1 MFSRILVAF
10 DGSKPSMDAV
20 ESAMAIGT
28 KYNSSLIILHVL
40 DSYKYPYLL
49 SSVILAPTYG
59 SDKLE
64 KEREKF
70 EELMNS
76 LGEKYKS
83 NKKKILMPSN
93 DKVIA
98 EGTTTTTTT
107 TTKPATTTPP
117 PTTTDTTASTSTS
130 TSDSTTSA
138 PTSPA
143 DSKVT
148 NQTDSGFETAI
159 IEAETSAASTIVDY
173 AESKNVDLLV
183 IGSKGRTGLKKMLVG
198 STASEVVKYSHCPVL
213 VVR

>member
-20 ESAMAIGT
+20 ESAMEIGT

-76 LGEKYKS
+76 LREKYKS

-93 DKVIA
+93 DKVIS
-98 EGTTTTTTT
+98 EGTTNTATSTT
-107 TTKPATTTPP
+107 
-117 PTTTDTTASTSTS
+117 STSTS
-130 TSDSTTSA
+130 TSTTNAPTNTADSNPTDST
-138 PTSPA
+138 
-143 DSKVT
+143 DS
-148 NQTDSGFETAI
+148 SFETAI

>member
-20 ESAMAIGT
+20 ESAMEIGT

-76 LGEKYKS
+76 LREKYNS
-83 NKKKILMPSN
+83 NKKKILMPDN
-93 DKVIA
+93 DKVIS
-98 EGTTTTTTT
+98 EGTTTSTAT
-107 TTKPATTTPP
+107 ATTTP
-117 PTTTDTTASTSTS
+117 TTSTS
-130 TSDSTTSA
+130 TTNIPTSTADSNSTDST
-138 PTSPA
+138 
-143 DSKVT
+143 DS
-148 NQTDSGFETAI
+148 SFETAI

>member
-20 ESAMAIGT
+20 ESAMEIGT
-28 KYNSSLIILHVL
+28 KYDSSLIILHVI

-64 KEREKF
+64 KERQKF

-76 LGEKYKS
+76 LREKYKS
-83 NKKKILMPSN
+83 NKKKILMPDN
-93 DKVIA
+93 DKVIS
-98 EGTTTTTTT
+98 EGATSSSTTTATTTTST
-107 TTKPATTTPP
+107 
-117 PTTTDTTASTSTS
+117 TSTS
-130 TSDSTTSA
+130 TSDSTTS
-138 PTSPA
+138 TA
-143 DSKVT
+143 DS
-148 NQTDSGFETAI
+148 NPTDSTDSSFETAI

>member
-20 ESAMAIGT
+20 ESAMEIGT

-76 LGEKYKS
+76 LREKYKS

-93 DKVIA
+93 DKVIS
-98 EGTTTTTTT
+98 EGTTNTATSTT
-107 TTKPATTTPP
+107 
-117 PTTTDTTASTSTS
+117 STSTS
-130 TSDSTTSA
+130 TSTTNAPSNTADSNPTDST
-138 PTSPA
+138 
-143 DSKVT
+143 DS
-148 NQTDSGFETAI
+148 SFETAI

>member
-20 ESAMAIGT
+20 ESAMEIGT

-70 EELMNS
+70 KELMNS
-76 LGEKYKS
+76 LREKYNS
-83 NKKKILMPSN
+83 NKKKILMPDN
-93 DKVIA
+93 DKVIS

-107 TTKPATTTPP
+107 SA
-117 PTTTDTTASTSTS
+117 TSTS
-130 TSDSTTSA
+130 TSDSTTS
-138 PTSPA
+138 TA
-143 DSKVT
+143 DS
-148 NQTDSGFETAI
+148 NPTDSTDSSFETAI

>member
-20 ESAMAIGT
+20 ESAMEIGT

-76 LGEKYKS
+76 LREKYNS
-83 NKKKILMPSN
+83 NKKKILMPDN
-93 DKVIA
+93 DKVIS
-98 EGTTTTTTT
+98 EGTTTATTTT
-107 TTKPATTTPP
+107 ST
-117 PTTTDTTASTSTS
+117 TSTS
-130 TSDSTTSA
+130 TSDSTTS
-138 PTSPA
+138 TA
-143 DSKVT
+143 DS
-148 NQTDSGFETAI
+148 NPTDSTDSSFETAI

>member
-20 ESAMAIGT
+20 ESAMEIGT

-76 LGEKYKS
+76 LREKYKS
-83 NKKKILMPSN
+83 NKKKMLMPSN
-93 DKVIA
+93 DKVIS
-98 EGTTTTTTT
+98 EGTTNTATSTTS
-107 TTKPATTTPP
+107 P
-117 PTTTDTTASTSTS
+117 STSTS
-130 TSDSTTSA
+130 TSTSTTNAPTNTADSNPTDST
-138 PTSPA
+138 
-143 DSKVT
+143 DS
-148 NQTDSGFETAI
+148 SFETAI

>member
-20 ESAMAIGT
+20 ESAMEIGT
-28 KYNSSLIILHVL
+28 KYNSALIILHVL

-76 LGEKYKS
+76 LREKYKS

-93 DKVIA
+93 DKVIS
-98 EGTTTTTTT
+98 EGTTNTATSTTSTS
-107 TTKPATTTPP
+107 P
-117 PTTTDTTASTSTS
+117 STSTS
-130 TSDSTTSA
+130 TTNAPTNTADSNPTDST
-138 PTSPA
+138 
-143 DSKVT
+143 DS
-148 NQTDSGFETAI
+148 SFETAI

>member
-20 ESAMAIGT
+20 ESAMEIGT

-76 LGEKYKS
+76 LREKYKS

-93 DKVIA
+93 DKVIS
-98 EGTTTTTTT
+98 EGTTN
-107 TTKPATTTPP
+107 
-117 PTTTDTTASTSTS
+117 TATSTTS
-130 TSDSTTSA
+130 TSTTSA
-138 PTSPA
+138 PTNTA
-143 DSKVT
+143 DS
-148 NQTDSGFETAI
+148 NPTDSTDSSFETAI

>member
-20 ESAMAIGT
+20 ESAMEIGT

-76 LGEKYKS
+76 LREKYNS
-83 NKKKILMPSN
+83 NKKKILMPDN
-93 DKVIA
+93 DKVIS
-98 EGTTTTTTT
+98 EGTTTTTSTT
-107 TTKPATTTPP
+107 SSTTSP
-117 PTTTDTTASTSTS
+117 SIS
-130 TSDSTTSA
+130 TSDSTTS
-138 PTSPA
+138 TA
-143 DSKVT
+143 DS
-148 NQTDSGFETAI
+148 NPTDSTDSSFETAI

>member
-20 ESAMAIGT
+20 ESAMEIGT
-28 KYNSSLIILHVL
+28 KYDSSLIILHVI

-64 KEREKF
+64 KERQKF

-76 LGEKYKS
+76 LREKYKS
-83 NKKKILMPSN
+83 NKKKILMPDN
-93 DKVIA
+93 DKVISEA
-98 EGTTTTTTT
+98 ATSSSTTTATTTTST
-107 TTKPATTTPP
+107 
-117 PTTTDTTASTSTS
+117 TSTS
-130 TSDSTTSA
+130 TSDSTTS
-138 PTSPA
+138 TA
-143 DSKVT
+143 DS
-148 NQTDSGFETAI
+148 NPTDSTDSSFETAI

-213 VVR
+213 IVR

>member
-1 MFSRILVAF
+1 MNSKLFSKILVAF
-10 DGSKPSMDAV
+10 DGSKPSLDAV
-20 ESAMAIGT
+20 ESAMEIGN

-76 LGEKYKS
+76 LREKYKS
-83 NKKKILMPSN
+83 NKKKILTTDN
-93 DKVIA
+93 DKVLS
-98 EGTTTTTTT
+98 EGTITTTTTSTT
-107 TTKPATTTPP
+107 NTADPG
-117 PTTTDTTASTSTS
+117 PT
-130 TSDSTTSA
+130 DST
-138 PTSPA
+138 
-143 DSKVT
+143 DS
-148 NQTDSGFETAI
+148 SFETAI

-198 STASEVVKYSHCPVL
+198 STASDVVKYSHCPVL
-213 VVR
+213 IVR

>member
-1 MFSRILVAF
+1 MFSKILVAF

-20 ESAMAIGT
+20 EIAMEIGN

-64 KEREKF
+64 KERQKF

-76 LGEKYKS
+76 LKEKYNAGTK
-83 NKKKILMPSN
+83 NKMMGPEN
-93 DKVIA
+93 DGVNPK
-98 EGTTTTTTT
+98 GTIS
-107 TTKPATTTPP
+107 
-117 PTTTDTTASTSTS
+117 STSTTS
-130 TSDSTTSA
+130 TTTAADST
-138 PTSPA
+138 
-143 DSKVT
+143 DSI
-148 NQTDSGFETAI
+148 FETAI

-173 AESKNVDLLV
+173 AESKNVDLMV

-198 STASEVVKYSHCPVL
+198 STASEVVKYAHCPVL
-213 VVR
+213 IVR

>member
-20 ESAMAIGT
+20 ESAMEIGT
-28 KYNSSLIILHVL
+28 KYNSSLIILHVI

-76 LGEKYKS
+76 LREKYRS
-83 NKKKILMPSN
+83 NKKKILTPDN
-93 DKVIA
+93 DKVIS
-98 EGTTTTTTT
+98 EGTTNTTTATTTTT
-107 TTKPATTTPP
+107 
-117 PTTTDTTASTSTS
+117 STSTS
-130 TSDSTTSA
+130 TSDSTTNI
-138 PTSPA
+138 PTNTA
-143 DSKVT
+143 DS
-148 NQTDSGFETAI
+148 NPTDSTDSSFETAI

-213 VVR
+213 IVR

>member
-20 ESAMAIGT
+20 ESAMEIGT
-28 KYNSSLIILHVL
+28 KYNSALIILHVL

-76 LGEKYKS
+76 LREKYKS

-93 DKVIA
+93 DKVIS
-98 EGTTTTTTT
+98 EGTTNTATSTTS
-107 TTKPATTTPP
+107 P
-117 PTTTDTTASTSTS
+117 STSTS
-130 TSDSTTSA
+130 TSTSTTNTPTSTADSNPTDST
-138 PTSPA
+138 
-143 DSKVT
+143 DS
-148 NQTDSGFETAI
+148 SFETAI